1 MTETNVKGLR
11 PCPFCGGT
19 PTIVGPANNRERY
32 SQWSV
37 SCSCGGRSGMSDSLS
52 QAIEYWNRRPIEDE
66 INWQNNNAHEV
77 IKNLHDEIDGLN
89 YQIKAIE
96 DAGCLWKEGFYDE
109 VDTWEKNRRSQEAS
123 DLDIR
128 IQDDQP

>member
-1 MTETNVKGLR
+1 
-11 PCPFCGGT
+11 
-19 PTIVGPANNRERY
+19 
-32 SQWSV
+32 
-37 SCSCGGRSGMSDSLS
+37 MSDSLS